1 MQGELQHIAGL
12 FYDGVLQPQSWHAAM
27 DAMCTR
33 LQSGVFHS
41 FTLDASGAPTPESV
55 GNLERFGLHA
65 RHMAEYETQHAGN
78 DPRLAATLRIAP
90 GGVMLDHE
98 HFSAREALRN
108 PVYAD
113 WLIPLGLKHTA
124 GVVVRQ
130 EGSALDL
137 ISFMRPRDAKPYS
150 ADDKRFI
157 ERLMPD
163 IARAARLRARMVT
176 LSRNAHLGMAALN
189 SLRQCIAV
197 VDAQCRIH
205 HANAAAER
213 LLALPGA
220 LGARQGRLRCA
231 QGAAHGR
238 LEQLV
243 RGACA
248 TPAKAGALALEDGNA
263 DGAQRL
269 VVTVL
274 PLHASHAWASMQQA
288 PMALVVVAMPGAAS
302 SLDPQLVGD
311 MLGLSPTE
319 TRLALLLAAGKTIK
333 DFAAIEGMS
342 WHTARSHL
350 KNLMRKT
357 GCHRQVELA
366 GLLQSLCAA

>member
-1 MQGELQHIAGL
+1 MQSETQAIAGL
-12 FYDGVLQPQSWHAAM
+12 FYDGVLQPQAWHAAM

-33 LQSGVFHS
+33 LQAGVFHS
-41 FTLDASGAPTPESV
+41 FTLDESSAPTPESA
-55 GNLERFGLHA
+55 GNLEQFGLHA

-78 DPRLAATLRIAP
+78 DPRLAATLRLAT

-124 GVVVRQ
+124 GTVVRL
-130 EGSALDL
+130 EGSALDI
-137 ISFMRPRDAKPYS
+137 ISFMRPRDARPYS
-150 ADDKRFI
+150 DDDKRFI
-157 ERLMPD
+157 ERLVPD
-163 IARAARLRARMVT
+163 IARAAKLRARMVT
-176 LSRNAHLGMAALN
+176 LSRSAHLGMAALD
-189 SLRQCIAV
+189 SLRQSIVV

-213 LLALPGA
+213 LLTLPGA
-220 LGARQGRLRCA
+220 LGARHGRLRCTV
-231 QGAAHGR
+231 GAAHER

-248 TPAKAGALALEDGNA
+248 TPAKTGAIALADGP
-263 DGAQRL
+263 QRL
-269 VVTVL
+269 VAAVL
-274 PLHASHAWASMQQA
+274 PLQASHAWAGMQA
-288 PMALVVVAMPGAAS
+288 PMALVVAAMPGAAS
-302 SLDPQLVGD
+302 SLDPRLVGD

-319 TRLALLLAAGKTIK
+319 TRLALLLATGKTVK

-342 WHTARSHL
+342 WHTARSHH
-350 KNLMRKT
+350 KNLLRRA
-357 GCHRQVELA
+357 GCHRQTELVQ
-366 GLLQSLCAA
+366 LLQTLQFA

>member
-1 MQGELQHIAGL
+1 MPSDTQAIAGL
-12 FYDGVLQPQSWHAAM
+12 FYDGVLQPQAWHAAM

-33 LQSGVFHS
+33 LQAGVFHS
-41 FTLDASGAPTPESV
+41 FTLDESSAPTPQSV
-55 GNLERFGLHA
+55 ANLEQFGLLA

-90 GGVMLDHE
+90 GNVMLDHE

-124 GVVVRQ
+124 GTVVRV
-130 EGSALDL
+130 EGSARDF

-157 ERLMPD
+157 ERLVPD
-163 IARAARLRARMVT
+163 IARAAKLRARMLT
-176 LSRNAHLGMAALN
+176 LSCHATLGMAALDR
-189 SLRQCIAV
+189 LRPCIVV
-197 VDAQCRIH
+197 VDTQCRIH
-205 HANAAAER
+205 HANTAAER
-213 LLALPGA
+213 LLALPGV
-220 LGARQGRLRCA
+220 LGARHGRLRCTL
-231 QGAAHGR
+231 GAEHER
-238 LEQLV
+238 LQQLV
-243 RGACA
+243 HGACA
-248 TPAKAGALALEDGNA
+248 TPARAGALALA

-269 VVTVL
+269 VATVL
-274 PLHASHAWASMQQA
+274 PLQASHTWASPCQA
-288 PMALVVVAMPGAAS
+288 PMALVVVALPGIAS
-302 SLDPQLVGD
+302 SLDPRLAGD

-319 TRLALLLAAGKTIK
+319 TRLALLLASGKTVK
-333 DFAAIEGMS
+333 EFAAIEGIS

-357 GCHRQVELA
+357 GCHRQAELVQ
-366 GLLQSLCAA
+366 LLQSLQGE

>member
-1 MQGELQHIAGL
+1 MQGEIQNIAGL

-33 LQSGVFHS
+33 LQAGVFHS
-41 FTLDASGAPTPESV
+41 FTLDESGAPTPDSV
-55 GNLERFGLHA
+55 SNLEQFGLHA

-124 GVVVRQ
+124 GTVVRL

-137 ISFMRPRDAKPYS
+137 ISFMRPRDAQAYS

-157 ERLMPD
+157 EQLMPD

-176 LSRNAHLGMAALN
+176 LSRNAHLGMAALD

-213 LLALPGA
+213 LLALPGT
-220 LGARQGRLRCA
+220 LGAQHGRLRCTL
-231 QGAAHGR
+231 GTAHAR

-248 TPAKAGALALEDGNA
+248 TPAKAGAIALA

-274 PLHASHAWASMQQA
+274 PLQASHTWASMQQV
-288 PMALVVVAMPGAAS
+288 PMALVVAAMPGAAS
-302 SLDPQLVGD
+302 SLDPRLVGG

-319 TRLALLLAAGKTIK
+319 TRLALLLAAGKTVK

-342 WHTARSHL
+342 WHTARSHI

-357 GCHRQVELA
+357 GCHRQAELVQ
-366 GLLQSLCAA
+366 LLQSLQLA